1 MNRLP
6 LTLKGTPQGLLLQPR
21 TDDWEELLVALK
33 ESLQQAEGFFRGGRV
48 FLELG
53 ARQQLTVVQLE
64 ALRSLLEEHE
74 LLLDA
79 VLGGN
84 AATQK
89 LARSHGLR
97 TRLPLSSTATR
108 TSAETAGDAL
118 LEQRTLRSGQS
129 IHFPG
134 HVTLIGD
141 VNPGAEI
148 IAGGNLVIWGRARG
162 VIHAG
167 ALGNT
172 SAIVCALDLNPA
184 QLRIAALITRPP
196 EEQGRRT
203 SHPEVARIQDGAI
216 IVESWTVRG
225 E

>member
-21 TDDWEELLVALK
+21 TDDWEELLAALAG
-33 ESLQQAEGFFRGGRV
+33 SLRQAEGFFRGGRV
-48 FLELG
+48 FLELEPQ
-53 ARQQLTVVQLE
+53 QQLTVVQME

-79 VLGGN
+79 VLGGD

-97 TRLPLSSTATR
+97 TRLPTSTAR
-108 TSAETAGDAL
+108 APVETAGEAL
-118 LEQRTLRSGQS
+118 YEQRTLRSGQS
-129 IHFPG
+129 LHFPG
-134 HVTLIGD
+134 HVTLVGD

-148 IAGGNLVIWGRARG
+148 VAGGNVVIWGRARG

-167 ALGNT
+167 ALGNRAAT
-172 SAIVCALDLNPA
+172 ICALDLNPA
-184 QLRIAALITRPP
+184 QLRIADLITRPP
-196 EEQGRRT
+196 EGSRRGAP
-203 SHPEVARIQDGAI
+203 HPEVARIRDRAI
-216 IVESWTVRG
+216 VVESWTARG

>member
-6 LTLKGTPQGLLLQPR
+6 LTLKGTPQGLLLQPG
-21 TDDWEELLVALK
+21 TDDWEELLSALAG
-33 ESLQQAEGFFRGGRV
+33 SLQQAEGFFRGGRV

-53 ARQQLTVVQLE
+53 PRQQLTVAQLE

-97 TRLPLSSTATR
+97 TRLPANTPRARVEIGEEALY
-108 TSAETAGDAL
+108 AE
-118 LEQRTLRSGQS
+118 RTLRSGQS
-129 IHFPG
+129 LHFPG
-134 HVTLIGD
+134 HVTLVGD

-148 IAGGNLVIWGRARG
+148 VAGGNVIVWGRARG

-172 SAIVCALDLNPA
+172 AAIVCALDLNPA
-184 QLRIAALITRPP
+184 QLRIAGLITRPP
-196 EEQGRRT
+196 EESRRRAA
-203 SHPEVARIQDGAI
+203 HPEVARIQDRAI
-216 IVESWTVRG
+216 VVESWTVRG